1 LQQEAGQARWRALH
15 EVAVAADFL
24 APLGVDIA
32 VRYFAHE
39 GIETWRAMVEFQK
52 YAERLG
58 DTPYSAVHVRQP
70 ANRLCSWDRGA
81 VTASVAMEP
90 ANGWC

>member
-1 LQQEAGQARWRALH
+1 VVH
-15 EVAVAADFL
+15 FL
-24 APLGVDIA
+24 APLGVDTA
-32 VRYFAHE
+32 VRYFASE

-58 DTPYSAVHVRQP
+58 DAQYSAVHVRQP

-81 VTASVAMEP
+81 VTASIAVESESR
-90 ANGWC
+90 WC